1 MRIFFHHICGKMTDM
16 SLIYAN
22 AYAEVE
28 ENEEDHA
35 LRNGWAVD
43 EWTKKTP
50 RLWFQARQTRIKV
63 SDFKYNKKINKIL
76 RRCSSVS
83 HEIKPLKDANIDEL
97 QDLYD
102 RYMKYKG
109 FSDDLGA
116 LSLKDE
122 IDKDKKIVFQ
132 FYDEGV
138 LRGFTLSR
146 IYGGSNSVT
155 GLQFCWDYHKPS
167 ISLGKY
173 STIKEIEYAKKNGMD
188 YVYMM
193 SGYEEAC
200 IYKGSFAGFEFWDGE
215 KWSNDKKLYEDMCRK
230 DSEIK
235 TFKDMNELMWER
247 EKDYFKIC

>member
-1 MRIFFHHICGKMTDM
+1 MKIFFHHITGKMTDM

-35 LRNGWAVD
+35 LKNGWAVD

-50 RLWFQARQTRIKV
+50 RLWFQARQVRLKV
-63 SDFKYNKKINKIL
+63 SELKYNKKTNRIL
-76 RRCSSVS
+76 RRCPSVS
-83 HEIKPLKDANIDEL
+83 HEIKSLENANIDEL

-102 RYMKYKG
+102 RYMKHRG

-116 LSLKDE
+116 LSLKEE

-132 FYDEGV
+132 YYDEGV
-138 LRGFTLSR
+138 LRAFTLLRTYS
-146 IYGGSNSVT
+146 GSNSMT

-173 STIKEIEYAKKNGMD
+173 SIIKEIEYAKENGMD
-188 YVYMM
+188 YLYMM
-193 SGYEEAC
+193 SGYEETC
-200 IYKGSFAGFEFWDGE
+200 IYKRDFTGFEFWDGE
-215 KWSNDKKLYEDMCRK
+215 KWSSDKKVYEYMCRK

-235 TFKDMNELMWER
+235 TFEDMNKLMWEH
-247 EKDYFKIC
+247 EKNYFGI